1 MIISER
7 ESFLNFRCLNRVKI
21 NLYLTDNLVILWI
34 FFTVLKIIVL
44 IFRILKLSMNM
55 KYI

>member
-7 ESFLNFRCLNRVKI
+7 DSFLNFRCLNRVKI

-44 IFRILKLSMNM
+44 IFRILKLAMSM
-55 KYI
+55 KYV